1 MMLSATE
8 LDRVEALI
16 AAGESPAPP
25 PPNPPIERPTSF
37 ASLVALRR
45 RRLPPRDA

>member
-1 MMLSATE
+1 

-16 AAGESPAPP
+16 AAGKTPGPP
-25 PPNPPIERPTSF
+25 PPSPTIERPTSF

-45 RRLPPRDA
+45 RRLLPRDA